1 MHTVPIHQAKSQLSE
16 LIRAVENGEEVVLTR
31 HGKRV
36 IRLIKEPESVQPSI
50 EARRQAIVAEL
61 QALRAKVAAT
71 AAEQGAG
78 FDLLW
83 QQHEAA
89 QTGRTGAWVT
99 SDGQA
104 AGDPEGDD
112 AGH

>member
-71 AAEQGAG
+71 AVEQGAG

-89 QTGRTGAWVT
+89 QAARTGSWVK
-99 SDGQA
+99 SDLPTA
-104 AGDPEGDD
+104 EHPKDDD

>member
-71 AAEQGAG
+71 AAEQGGG

-89 QTGRTGAWVT
+89 QAGRTESWVT
-99 SDGQA
+99 SDGPA
-104 AGDPEGDD
+104 AGHPEGND